1 MAETQVF
8 TILLFA
14 MLREKAG
21 NSIQVE
27 LPAGPATAQQLLS
40 ACSQQHP
47 QLAAWLPHVK
57 VAVNRDYAELQQAV
71 SPSDEIALIPPVA
84 GG

>member
-1 MAETQVF
+1 MHTF

-21 NSIQVE
+21 NSIEVE
-27 LPAGPATAQQLLS
+27 LSTNEITAQDLIS
-40 ACSQQHP
+40 ACAQQYP
-47 QLAAWLPHVK
+47 MLAPWMPHVK
-57 VAVNRDYAELQQAV
+57 LAVNQSYATADQRIQ
-71 SPSDEIALIPPVA
+71 PSDEIALIPPVA